1 MGGSFRYAMALM
13 GMVLK
18 SAASQRGAVLLRG
31 ASSLLIHLCYIPVWF
46 VMFSRIPSI
55 NGWGIEHALLAY
67 AVATSCWGLVSLLAY
82 GLRTIPEQ
90 IDNGEMDGYLTLP
103 QPVLISAAI
112 CTSKSTGLGEVIF
125 GIAVCVYAGIHYGTN
140 LSYLPLLIL
149 LGSAI
154 LAGGV
159 LFIASLGFWM
169 RQYYSSAEEIYFNLN
184 LMSSRPAPIFTGVFQ
199 LISLT
204 ILPFG
209 LMTHAPIQMVAAHQT
224 SLLSLVIIGVVG
236 YCIFSIS
243 FFYLGLKRYES
254 GNRFGVRG

>member
-18 SAASQRGAVLLRG
+18 SAASQRGAILLRG
-31 ASSLLIHLCYIPVWF
+31 LASLIIHLCYIPVWF
-46 VMFSRIPSI
+46 VMFSRISSI

-67 AVATSCWGLVSLLAY
+67 AIGTICWGLVSLLAY
-82 GLRTIPEQ
+82 GLRTIPQQ

-112 CTSKSTGLGEVIF
+112 CTSKSTGLGEFIF
-125 GIAVCVYAGIHYGTN
+125 GIALSTYAGIHYGMN

-149 LGSAI
+149 LGSAA
-154 LAGGV
+154 LASV
-159 LFIASLGFWM
+159 ILFIASLGFWIQ
-169 RQYYSSAEEIYFNLN
+169 QYYSSAEEIYFNFN
-184 LMSSRPAPIFTGVFQ
+184 LMASRPAPIFTGVFK

-209 LMTHAPIQMVAAHQT
+209 LMTHAPIQMLEAHQA
-224 SLLSLVIIGVVG
+224 SLLPLVVVGVVG
-236 YCIFSIS
+236 YCVLSIS

>member
-1 MGGSFRYAMALM
+1 MGGSFRYAIALM

-31 ASSLLIHLCYIPVWF
+31 VFSVIIHLCYIPVWF

-67 AVATSCWGLVSLLAY
+67 AIATICWGLVSLLAY

-125 GIAVCVYAGIHYGTN
+125 GTAICVYAGIHYGID
-140 LSYLPLLIL
+140 LSYLPLLL
-149 LGSAI
+149 VLGSAA
-154 LAGGV
+154 LAGGI
-159 LFIASLGFWM
+159 LFLASLGFWV
-169 RQYYSSAEEIYFNLN
+169 RQFYSSAEEIYFNFN
-184 LMSSRPAPIFTGVFQ
+184 LMASRPATIFTGVFQ
-199 LISLT
+199 LVSLT

-209 LMTHAPIQMVAAHQT
+209 LMTHAPIQMVEAHQT
-224 SLLSLVIIGVVG
+224 SLLLLVAAGVVG
-236 YCIFSIS
+236 YCILSIA

-254 GNRFGVRG
+254 GNRFGVKG